1 MHSQAYF
8 PTLDRPERQS
18 SADGMKGDE
27 VGSMDENKS
36 TLFQPNPENDIFL
49 LMGDSAAGK
58 KIRDITCWKGRSQ
71 IICSSTSLNQSQSA
85 PQI

>member
-1 MHSQAYF
+1 MGLAGIHQGIQLWECIAKHIF
-8 PTLDRPERQS
+8 QHLDRPERQS

-49 LMGDSAAGK
+49 LMGDNAGK
-58 KIRDITCWKGRSQ
+58 KIRDMIFRKGRSQ
-71 IICSSTSLNQSQSA
+71 II
-85 PQI
+85 